1 MLGVAAIVDDILVYG
16 RTQQEHNTKL
26 TRGLD
31 KCLSAGK
38 KMDKLQVGVQEVKYL
53 DGLKPK
59 PSKVATIQNMEPTF
73 QQVWITDRHGYDN
86 LHVQVR
92 TKILPTSLV
101 HYIALV

>member
-16 RTQQEHNTKL
+16 KTQQKHNTKL

-31 KCLSAGK
+31 KCWSAGK
-38 KMDKLQVGVQEVKYL
+38 KMNKLQVGVQEVKYL